1 MLHACVCTGALA
13 HRGYMWMSEVD
24 SQVYSSILHLISEPG
39 CCKSPASTFLNC
51 SPTCSTRVIGTWHH
65 IPNFCEHQGSKLRS
79 SFLCSQ
85 HFTQWVLPNPNLK
98 YFNLVWLTWRGNRN
112 IYLHI
117 FFVWNFLWVRN
128 LLLSVLIILW
138 MNASYRC

>member
-1 MLHACVCTGALA
+1 MHVYAQVLLHAEGICGCQRLT
-13 HRGYMWMSEVD
+13 HRCI
-24 SQVYSSILHLISEPG
+24 SQSSIS
-39 CCKSPASTFLNC
+39 FLNQDAASPQHLPFSIA
-51 SPTCSTRVIGTWHH
+51 SPTCSTRVTGTCHH
-65 IPNFCEHQGSKLRS
+65 ILNFCEHQGSKLRS

-117 FFVWNFLWVRN
+117 FFVWTFLWVRN